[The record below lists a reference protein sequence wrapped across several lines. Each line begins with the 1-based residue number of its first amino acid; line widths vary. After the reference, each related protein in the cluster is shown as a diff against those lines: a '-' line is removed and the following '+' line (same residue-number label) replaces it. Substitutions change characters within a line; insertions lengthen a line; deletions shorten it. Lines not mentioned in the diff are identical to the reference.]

1 MEKTERQK
9 MSEISMSELVE
20 LEKTADVPLDNI
32 NIAPAAKPVNP
43 ANTNSLAKTDACAK
57 VVVTDNKLEAN
68 MCVFSPQFSGKDITV
83 ADMKQALKDEH
94 VVYGIDEELLEE
106 IANNKLYDKIFTV
119 ASGYPAIDGDNGKV
133 HNLFDTDKQLVPR
146 KLEDGS
152 VDYRD
157 LGLIVNVRTND
168 LLCEITHETQ
178 GEEGMNVYG
187 QVIMPRPGRPPIVP
201 QGINTVLS
209 ADGTKLFA
217 SDSGNLVYKGGR
229 FNVETT
235 FSISSDIDVKT
246 GNINFLGDVVI
257 NGSVQEGF
265 SVTAGKSITISGMV
279 TGATLTANGDITVKN
294 GVFAST
300 VKSQYGN
307 INIAFGENDTITT
320 RGNLTSTSL
329 VACRIKIEGDLDCTK
344 NPGALVGGDCSV
356 MGKFAVAQ
364 LGHKSYTPTIISV
377 GSTTNLLLE
386 MDSLEKQC
394 TAIDEYIGK
403 INASIEFLQEK
414 KRNGEHLDAE
424 KEAYISSAIRLKVQK
439 GMDKKPLRARIEEIQ
454 KIMNAKENLSVKITK
469 CIYPNVRINLNSFT
483 TTTSAEYGKCNII
496 CGPNDIEFR

>member
-119 ASGYPAIDGDNGKV
+119 ASGYPAIDGENGKV

-424 KEAYISSAIRLKVQK
+424 KEVYISSAIRLKVQK